1 MKSLDNIA
9 FVFNTVAMGDV
20 IAAVPAIKHMAK
32 TYPDLNYIVVVK
44 KHFMPLF
51 PFVPEFRFRD
61 FDVKENM
68 WGIPSNFA
76 LSLINQQKN
85 GRITRVTPKSI
96 HLTDCGS
103 LLLTGRLLTGR
114 ARDYVPLKDVNV
126 DHFSIDFS
134 NCAIIVATFR
144 DEARKIEANVMY
156 DICKYLQSKGVTP
169 VIIGKTEDLNEATR
183 DDIKPKTDILSEE
196 GIIDLRNKTSISEL
210 ATIIGKSKMIIGADS
225 GPIHL
230 AGTTSTPIICVYTS
244 VSPEHR
250 EPSRP
255 NGSFHPITANID
267 CIGCESKWHSSFWNF
282 EKCFTETRDC
292 VKMISLQDFIDPINS
307 ILGD

>member
-20 IAAVPAIKHMAK
+20 IAAVPAIKHMAE

-44 KHFMPLF
+44 KHFMTLF

-68 WGIPSNFA
+68 WDIPSNFA

-85 GRITRVTPKSI
+85 GRITRITPKSI

-114 ARDYVPLKDVNV
+114 ARDYVPLKEVNV
-126 DHFSIDFS
+126 DHFGIDFS

-144 DEARKIEANVMY
+144 DETRKIEADVMY
-156 DICKYLQSKGVTP
+156 DVCKYLQLKGVTP

-183 DDIKPKTDILSEE
+183 DDIKPKTDILAEE

-255 NGSFHPITANID
+255 YGSFYPITAKID